1 MHGSDAPEVDK
12 TADHP
17 EVVWDHLRDPEP
29 YVPVYSPQPS
39 HQQQQQQ
46 LGQQQYQ
53 CQQYQQPDQ
62 QHQQHQVLP
71 GSQTSYPA
79 GTLPQSSHGYAVE
92 QSISSGSVAD
102 EKGAEPRPKATILG
116 ISRALFI
123 ALVVLTVIIIAA
135 AIGGGVGGSMAVRSA
150 YNDGAKGASN
160 DLRAGA
166 MSTSE
171 TSSAAAAAVS
181 ASTTAPSGASSTI
194 GRFYTAPTAG
204 VQLAL
209 DCPKLTGEKA
219 TIKYGS
225 DYEASFTLAC
235 GLDKPGRGF
244 DIFSATVYTY
254 SDCMRLCVS
263 YNRASHTKGCQGV
276 SFGADLSDN
285 VAKVYANC
293 FLKNSTS
300 DMSSSTDRFVFASL
314 NS

>member
-29 YVPVYSPQPS
+29 YVPVYSPQQS
-39 HQQQQQQ
+39 QQQQQQQQ
-46 LGQQQYQ
+46 LEHQQYQ
-53 CQQYQQPDQ
+53 YQQYQQPDQ
-62 QHQQHQVLP
+62 QHQQHQALP

-79 GTLPQSSHGYAVE
+79 GTIIPQSSHGYAVE

-135 AIGGGVGGSMAVRSA
+135 AIGGGVGGSMAVRNQLGGGGGCVSQHH
-150 YNDGAKGASN
+150 GP
-160 DLRAGA
+160 LRRQLDDWEVLHCAD
-166 MSTSE
+166 S
-171 TSSAAAAAVS
+171 
-181 ASTTAPSGASSTI
+181 
-194 GRFYTAPTAG
+194 G

-209 DCPKLTGEKA
+209 DCPKLTGEKV

>member
-1 MHGSDAPEVDK
+1 M
-12 TADHP
+12 
-17 EVVWDHLRDPEP
+17 
-29 YVPVYSPQPS
+29 
-39 HQQQQQQ
+39 
-46 LGQQQYQ
+46 
-53 CQQYQQPDQ
+53 
-62 QHQQHQVLP
+62 
-71 GSQTSYPA
+71 
-79 GTLPQSSHGYAVE
+79 E

-135 AIGGGVGGSMAVRSA
+135 AIGGGVGGSMAVRYVVPLDNSRKVVAPSLRLTGADLDHRSA

-209 DCPKLTGEKA
+209 DCPKLTGEKV

-276 SFGADLSDN
+276 SFGAGQSWPPLR
-285 VAKVYANC
+285 
-293 FLKNSTS
+293 ST
-300 DMSSSTDRFVFASL
+300 TPLVVTY
-314 NS
+314 